1 MLCLRWGSLWMKSF
15 ERVTAANWL
24 ILTCRV
30 INLSCRPNRVFFWLD
45 CCCSTG
51 ASSIF
56 IKHCSLKLSATF
68 CCVMILFP
76 GGNSLHTPH
85 FFSLFICL
93 SPSLPLCLL
102 SCFLLFFVTIQ
113 LSLWQSLFSFPSFF
127 HHSSALSPSIHPPYC
142 LTGRVCCFYPSDIGS
157 LPRACPET
165 NEFSLIAPLGP
176 APSSAS
182 VFPCEITVHPA
193 HTQALVGTHTHTP
206 LNISS
211 YHSV

>member
-1 MLCLRWGSLWMKSF
+1 MYDTCCVYAGVHCGWRALREWQQRIDSSWP
-15 ERVTAANWL
+15 VA
-24 ILTCRV
+24 
-30 INLSCRPNRVFFWLD
+30 LSTSAVAQIGFFFWLD

-193 HTQALVGTHTHTP
+193 HTQALVGTHTHTHP
-206 LNISS
+206 
-211 YHSV
+211 